1 MSNIPMKIR
10 IKTPT
15 GETIEFETDPL
26 ETLESLQRRIMAL
39 ENSTEEILEIR
50 LDCEIVKAPPVQQP
64 NFWRFIFQHTKS

>member
-1 MSNIPMKIR
+1 MKIR

-15 GETIEFETDPL
+15 GETIDFEADPL

-50 LDCEIVKAPPVQQP
+50 LDCEIVKAPVQQP